1 MPVNVRREIMSNAEP
16 KFRSTKQM
24 IDAIKAAR
32 DAAQLRLHLLS
43 LEAKERW
50 LALET
55 KLIGIESKLEQE
67 GEKVAATAAAAVQ
80 DLTQAVTTLL
90 NEQDGSSELATTAR
104 KVMKQA
110 PASCLPDDTLTQAA
124 EIMWQ
129 ADCGAIPVVNAEG
142 KLVGII
148 TDRDICMATH
158 TRAKPPADI
167 SVQSTMS
174 KDVVFAT
181 PEDSLAHVAR
191 LMGQK
196 QVRRIPIVED
206 GRLVGMVALA
216 DLARHIRSAEGNS
229 LPACRTLVHTI
240 ASLSERRTNTDGNA

>member
-1 MPVNVRREIMSNAEP
+1 MSTAEP
-16 KFRSTKQM
+16 KFRSSKQL
-24 IDAIKAAR
+24 IDAIKGAR

-50 LALET
+50 LTLET
-55 KLIGIESKLEQE
+55 KLLGIESKLEQE

-90 NEQDGSSELATTAR
+90 NEHDGSSELATPAR
-104 KVMKQA
+104 KIMKQA
-110 PASCLPDDTLTQAA
+110 PTACLPDDTLSQAA

-148 TDRDICMATH
+148 TDRDICIATH
-158 TRAKPPADI
+158 TRALPPAGI
-167 SVQSTMS
+167 SVKSTMS
-174 KDVVFAT
+174 QDIVFAT
-181 PEDSLAHVAR
+181 PDDSLAHVAR

-196 QVRRIPIVED
+196 QVRRIPIAED

-229 LPACRTLVHTI
+229 LPAYRTLVHTL
-240 ASLSERRTNTDGNA
+240 ASLSERRSNTEGNA